1 MIRLKELLS
10 EIPKKK
16 WTNVEPMKYAD
27 DLITIVQQAYKK
39 APEGSFIRSKRDLA
53 GSDWHSIDIDDK
65 PDIDATI
72 FYRTARAGEP
82 WQGQKIQGI
91 GHDGSR
97 ESIDAVLN
105 RLKLLLTKKG
115 NWVEAS
121 DALEHILYKMGV
133 RYISDEGE
141 AQKVFPNSNLK
152 MTGDRGKYV
161 RELGGGKK
169 IKETIFGFPK
179 IS

>member
-1 MIRLKELLS
+1 MIKLKDILS

-16 WTNVEPMKYAD
+16 WTNVEPLKYAD
-27 DLITIVQQAYKK
+27 DLIDIVQKAYRK
-39 APEGSFIRSKRDLA
+39 APEGSFIRSKSDLK
-53 GSDWHSIDIDDK
+53 GSDWHSIDIDDR

-72 FYRTARAGEP
+72 FYRKSRSGEP
-82 WQGQKIQGI
+82 WKGNKIQGI

-97 ESIDAVLN
+97 EAIDKVLG
-105 RLKLLLTKKG
+105 RLETLLRKKG

-133 RYISDEGE
+133 PYIKDEEE
-141 AQKVFPNSNLK
+141 ARKVFPKSNLK

-161 RELGGGKK
+161 RELDNGKK
-169 IKETIFGFPK
+169 IKETIFGNPK
-179 IS
+179 V